1 MHIVLNSSDYGT
13 GAMAASQSSGH
24 GPPPQ
29 PPDSRLAH
37 APELSEPPPQP
48 TESRLADAHGRARPA
63 PQQRRARRPRVLA
76 LAASRAPSEPDRVMA
91 HQEQPDTAQCE
102 TDGWRNMQ
110 ARPKKYIGGSML
122 PWPTSGTGICDIRKT
137 NSPGRGWG
145 GAASIHGDPRESEG
159 KVLQACSGTNGRYT
173 SGAMQVKS
181 LAMP

>member
-1 MHIVLNSSDYGT
+1 MANSDATHMLLVDALLGSDSECDGAANVLNSRWTAWQRDYGT

-29 PPDSRLAH
+29 PPDSQFAH
-37 APELSEPPPQP
+37 APGRAEPPPQP

-102 TDGWRNMQ
+102 TDEWRDMQ
-110 ARPKKYIGGSML
+110 ARPTQTELVG
-122 PWPTSGTGICDIRKT
+122 
-137 NSPGRGWG
+137 
-145 GAASIHGDPRESEG
+145 
-159 KVLQACSGTNGRYT
+159 
-173 SGAMQVKS
+173 
-181 LAMP
+181 